1 MFNVIVAIF
10 SLAIGLLIYKL
21 YLEHKMTMKR
31 KEIASKLSIDIIPGN
46 LFDPEIMIKSGH
58 CKVKG
63 KDTIIIDNLLS
74 SQEQSEVII
83 QTLKKFDLESIYLP
97 PWIRGRLESEN
108 SI

>member
-1 MFNVIVAIF
+1 MNSISQLE
-10 SLAIGLLIYKL
+10 SLK
-21 YLEHKMTMKR
+21 K
-31 KEIASKLSIDIIPGN
+31 IATELSIDIIPGN

-83 QTLKKFDLESIYLP
+83 QALKKFNVESIYLP
-97 PWIRGRLESEN
+97 PWIRERLEPEN

>member
-1 MFNVIVAIF
+1 MDSISQLE
-10 SLAIGLLIYKL
+10 SLK
-21 YLEHKMTMKR
+21 K
-31 KEIASKLSIDIIPGN
+31 IATELSIDIIPGN

-63 KDTIIIDNLLS
+63 KNTIIIDSLLS

-83 QTLKKFDLESIYLP
+83 QALKKFNLESVYLP
-97 PWIRGRLESEN
+97 PWIRERLEPDN

>member
-1 MFNVIVAIF
+1 MDSISQLE
-10 SLAIGLLIYKL
+10 SLK
-21 YLEHKMTMKR
+21 K
-31 KEIASKLSIDIIPGN
+31 IAEELSIDIIPGN

-74 SQEQSEVII
+74 TQEQSEVII
-83 QTLKKFDLESIYLP
+83 QALKKFNIESIYLP
-97 PWIRGRLESEN
+97 PWIRERLEPEN

>member
-1 MFNVIVAIF
+1 MDSISQLE
-10 SLAIGLLIYKL
+10 SLK
-21 YLEHKMTMKR
+21 K
-31 KEIASKLSIDIIPGN
+31 IAAELSIDIVTVS
-46 LFDPEIMIKSGH
+46 LFDPEIVVTSGH

-63 KDTIIIDNLLS
+63 KNTIIIDNLLS

>member
-1 MFNVIVAIF
+1 MDSISQLE
-10 SLAIGLLIYKL
+10 SLK
-21 YLEHKMTMKR
+21 K
-31 KEIASKLSIDIIPGN
+31 IATELSIDIIPGN

-83 QTLKKFDLESIYLP
+83 QALKKFNIESIYLP
-97 PWIRGRLESEN
+97 PWIRERLESKN

>member
-1 MFNVIVAIF
+1 MDSISQLE
-10 SLAIGLLIYKL
+10 SLK
-21 YLEHKMTMKR
+21 K
-31 KEIASKLSIDIIPGN
+31 IATELSIDIIPSN

-74 SQEQSEVII
+74 SQEQGEVII
-83 QTLKKFDLESIYLP
+83 QALKKFNMESIYLP
-97 PWIRGRLESEN
+97 PWIRERLEPEN

>member
-1 MFNVIVAIF
+1 MDSISQLE
-10 SLAIGLLIYKL
+10 SLK
-21 YLEHKMTMKR
+21 K
-31 KEIASKLSIDIIPGN
+31 IAAELSIDIIPSN

-74 SQEQSEVII
+74 SQEQGEVII
-83 QTLKKFDLESIYLP
+83 QALKKFNMESIYLP
-97 PWIRGRLESEN
+97 PWIRERLEPEN

>member
-1 MFNVIVAIF
+1 MNSKSQLE
-10 SLAIGLLIYKL
+10 SLK
-21 YLEHKMTMKR
+21 K
-31 KEIASKLSIDIIPGN
+31 IAAELSIDIIPGN

-83 QTLKKFDLESIYLP
+83 QALKKFNIESIYLP
-97 PWIRGRLESEN
+97 PWIRERLEPEN

>member
-1 MFNVIVAIF
+1 MDSI
-10 SLAIGLLIYKL
+10 SQ
-21 YLEHKMTMKR
+21 LEDL

-74 SQEQSEVII
+74 NQEQSEVII

>member
-1 MFNVIVAIF
+1 MDSI
-10 SLAIGLLIYKL
+10 SQ
-21 YLEHKMTMKR
+21 LEDL

-63 KDTIIIDNLLS
+63 KNTIIIDSLLS
-74 SQEQSEVII
+74 SQEQGEVII
-83 QTLKKFDLESIYLP
+83 QALKKFNMESIYLP
-97 PWIRGRLESEN
+97 PWIRERLEPEN

>member
-1 MFNVIVAIF
+1 MDSI
-10 SLAIGLLIYKL
+10 SQ
-21 YLEHKMTMKR
+21 LEDL

-63 KDTIIIDNLLS
+63 RDTIIIDNLLS

-83 QTLKKFDLESIYLP
+83 QALKKFDLESIYLP
-97 PWIRGRLESEN
+97 PWIRERLESEN